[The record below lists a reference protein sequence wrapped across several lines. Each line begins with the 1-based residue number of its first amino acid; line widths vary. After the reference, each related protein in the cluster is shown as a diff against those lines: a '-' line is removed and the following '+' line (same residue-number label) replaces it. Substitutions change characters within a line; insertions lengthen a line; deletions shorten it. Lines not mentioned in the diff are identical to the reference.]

1 VALLTDIASPR
12 RGSRARLLHLDGE
25 PWRTTSTE
33 VVRELDLRAGLV
45 TDPVDLERLIDA
57 SEPAR
62 ARERALRLLAYRDR
76 SAHELRTHL
85 MQDGYP
91 QTVADTVVTDLAR
104 VGLLDDVRFAA
115 GMTRVLVEVRG
126 YGRTRVAREL
136 EVRGV
141 DPAIAAV
148 ALDEALPEEDEAAS
162 AMRLARA
169 FASRSGA
176 DVGRIASRLVRKGFR
191 PALALRV
198 AREAFDAPGDDD
210 TPDQR
215 FQDE

>member
-1 VALLTDIASPR
+1 
-12 RGSRARLLHLDGE
+12 
-25 PWRTTSTE
+25 
-33 VVRELDLRAGLV
+33 
-45 TDPVDLERLIDA
+45 
-57 SEPAR
+57 
-62 ARERALRLLAYRDR
+62 
-76 SAHELRTHL
+76 
-85 MQDGYP
+85 
-91 QTVADTVVTDLAR
+91 
-104 VGLLDDVRFAA
+104 
-115 GMTRVLVEVRG
+115 
-126 YGRTRVAREL
+126 
-136 EVRGV
+136 V

-148 ALDEALPEEDEAAS
+148 ALDEALPEVDEAAS